1 MTRVLVID
9 DDPNECRML
18 ESHLAREGMAARF
31 AHDGKAGLESALSGD
46 HDFVIVDLT
55 LPQLTGLEVTRQ
67 LRSHSTIGIVILSDR
82 SSEVDKIIGL
92 ECGADDCMARPYNP
106 RELVSRIRAI
116 SRRRAPWLGTPS
128 VFAPEFL
135 EVGDLSLDGG
145 SRTCRRNSELI
156 ELTTAEYDLLAT
168 FLRSSGR
175 AIHRKDLLKR
185 VLGRE
190 YSPFDR
196 NIDVHVCN
204 LRRKL
209 GPFRDGTER
218 IRGVRSIGYLYAHPY
233 ESESTTS

>member
-9 DDPNECRML
+9 DDRNECRML
-18 ESHLAREGMAARF
+18 EGHLAREGMAAQF
-31 AHDGKAGLESALSGD
+31 AYDGKAGLESALSGD

-55 LPQLTGLEVTRQ
+55 LPQVTGLEVIRQ
-67 LRSHSTIGIVILSDR
+67 LRIHSSIGIVILSDP
-82 SSEVDKIIGL
+82 SNDVDKIIGL

-106 RELVSRIRAI
+106 RELASRIRAI
-116 SRRRAPWLGTPS
+116 SRRRAPWLAPHAA
-128 VFAPEFL
+128 FAPEYL
-135 EVGDLSLDGG
+135 NVGDLTLDGG
-145 SRTCRRNSELI
+145 SRTCRRNAELI
-156 ELTTAEYDLLAT
+156 ELTTAEYDLLST

-190 YSPFDR
+190 YNPFDR

-209 GPFRDGTER
+209 GPLPDGTER
-218 IRGVRSIGYLYAHPY
+218 IRGVRNIGYLYARPST
-233 ESESTTS
+233 SESITS